1 MFYQT
6 TRLQYSNPCGKH
18 QCIKTNFRRCIYL
31 IYFVGIDISKYKHD
45 FCIISN
51 AGDLI
56 VENSSFQNNK
66 IGFQSLLEQLKP
78 YNKSD
83 IRIAFEATGHYSLN
97 LELFL
102 VNNGFSFIK
111 VNPLIIHQFLKTRS
125 LRRTKTDKADS
136 ITIANYLMSVP
147 YKPNSDLLYH
157 IFTLKSLCRAREN
170 LIKERSKFAVLLTN
184 ELDKSFP
191 EIKPFF
197 NDKISTTLLYIL
209 ENYSNVENIA
219 TMNDY
224 ESIRKLSHGK
234 FTYARFAQLKE
245 LAKNSVGFHDE
256 NTDLLISTYVS
267 IYNDFNNKIDP
278 IEKQISTIIK
288 VLNPKMLTIPGIG
301 EVSAATILSEYGDI
315 KNFSNPNKML
325 AFAGLDPSISQ
336 SGTLESNGKM
346 VKHGSGHL
354 RYAIMNSAMSILRY
368 SPEFY
373 DYYLKKRSQGK
384 CHRVAL
390 SHVCKKLI
398 RVIYSLEKNDID
410 FNPSLLN

>member
-1 MFYQT
+1 M
-6 TRLQYSNPCGKH
+6 
-18 QCIKTNFRRCIYL
+18 IY
-31 IYFVGIDISKYKHD
+31 YVGIDISKYKHD

-51 AGDLI
+51 AGELI
-56 VENSSFQNNK
+56 VENFSFQNNK
-66 IGFQSLLEQLKP
+66 IGFQTFLDQLKP

-102 VNNGFSFIK
+102 VNNGFSFMK

-136 ITIANYLMSVP
+136 ITIAKYLMSVP
-147 YKPNSDLLYH
+147 YKPNSDLLYT

-197 NDKISTTLLYIL
+197 NNMISTTLLYIL
-209 ENYSNVENIA
+209 EKYTNTKHIA
-219 TMNDY
+219 AMKDY
-224 ESIRKLSHGK
+224 ESLRKLSHGK

-245 LAKNSVGFHDE
+245 LAKISVGFHNE

-278 IEKQISTIIK
+278 IEKQISTIIN
-288 VLNPKMLTIPGIG
+288 VLNPRMLTIPGIG
-301 EVSAATILSEYGDI
+301 EISAATILSEYGDI

-325 AFAGLDPSISQ
+325 AFAGLDPSINQ

-354 RYAIMNSAMSILRY
+354 RYAVMNSALSILRF

-373 DYYLKKRSQGK
+373 DYYLKKRSEGK

-398 RVIYSLEKNDID
+398 RVIYSLEKNNID
-410 FNPSLLN
+410 FNPSLLK

>member
-1 MFYQT
+1 M
-6 TRLQYSNPCGKH
+6 
-18 QCIKTNFRRCIYL
+18 IY
-31 IYFVGIDISKYKHD
+31 YVGIDISKYKHD

-51 AGDLI
+51 AGELI

-66 IGFQSLLEQLKP
+66 IGFQSFLDQLKP
-78 YNKSD
+78 YNKSEV
-83 IRIAFEATGHYSLN
+83 RIAFEATGHYSLN

-102 VNNGFSFIK
+102 TNNGYTYIK
-111 VNPLIIHQFLKTRS
+111 TNPLIIHQFLKARS

-136 ITIANYLMSVP
+136 ITIAKYLMSVP
-147 YKPNSDLLYH
+147 YQPNSDLLYT
-157 IFTLKSLCRAREN
+157 IFTLKSLCRARES

-191 EIKPFF
+191 ELKPFF
-197 NDKISTTLLYIL
+197 NNMISSTLLYIL
-209 ENYSNVENIA
+209 EKYTNTKHIA
-219 TMNDY
+219 AMKDY
-224 ESIRKLSHGK
+224 YSIRKISYGK
-234 FTYARFAQLKE
+234 FTYAKFAKLKE
-245 LAKNSVGFHDE
+245 LAKNSVGFHNE

-288 VLNPKMLTIPGIG
+288 VLNPRMLTIPGIG
-301 EVSAATILSEYGDI
+301 EISAATILSEYGDI

-354 RYAIMNSAMSILRY
+354 RYAIMNSAMTILRF

-373 DYYLKKRSQGK
+373 DYYLKKRSEGK
-384 CHRVAL
+384 CHRVSL

-410 FNPSLLN
+410 FNPSLLK

>member
-1 MFYQT
+1 M
-6 TRLQYSNPCGKH
+6 
-18 QCIKTNFRRCIYL
+18 IY
-31 IYFVGIDISKYKHD
+31 YVGIDISKYKHD

-51 AGDLI
+51 AGELI

-66 IGFQSLLEQLKP
+66 IGFQCLLEHLKP

-102 VNNGFSFIK
+102 TNNGYTYTK
-111 VNPLIIHQFLKTRS
+111 TNPLIIHQFLKARS

-136 ITIANYLMSVP
+136 ITIAKYLMSVP
-147 YKPNSDLLYH
+147 YQPNSDLLYT
-157 IFTLKSLCRAREN
+157 IFTLKSLCRARES

-191 EIKPFF
+191 ELKPFF
-197 NDKISTTLLYIL
+197 NNMISSTLLYIL
-209 ENYSNVENIA
+209 EKYTNTKHIA
-219 TMNDY
+219 AMKDY
-224 ESIRKLSHGK
+224 DSIRKISYGK
-234 FTYARFAQLKE
+234 FTYAKFAKLKE
-245 LAKNSVGFHDE
+245 LAKNSVGFHNE

-288 VLNPKMLTIPGIG
+288 VLNHRMLTIPGIG
-301 EVSAATILSEYGDI
+301 EISAATILSEYGDI
-315 KNFSNPNKML
+315 KNFSSPNKML
-325 AFAGLDPSISQ
+325 AFAGLDPSINQ

-354 RYAIMNSAMSILRY
+354 RYAIMNSAMTILRF

-373 DYYLKKRSQGK
+373 DYYLKKRSEGK

-398 RVIYSLEKNDID
+398 RVIYTLEKNDID
-410 FNPSLLN
+410 FNPSLLK